1 MFNYDYNLNNLLGFY
16 NEDCDGNFLIR
27 KGFMSMDQSL
37 MFVGPNVAF
46 FKAQGKRE

>member
-1 MFNYDYNLNNLLGFY
+1 MFDYYMSLNNLLGFY
-16 NEDCDGNFLIR
+16 NEDYDGKFLVR

-46 FKAQGKRE
+46 F